1 MSKDVTIKKAL
12 FSLWDKTGSE
22 ELAAALIQNGAKII
36 ASSGTAEYLRSK
48 NIELEEVADITGY
61 GAMLDGKVK
70 TLHPKIFAGILADR
84 DNEDHIKNI
93 SEAGIEEIDLIAVN
107 FYPFE
112 KFVNSE
118 DKSMNDAIEMID
130 IGGPSMLRASAKNHS
145 SVVAV
150 CEPEQFKL
158 LSEELN
164 STGGKVSLESRTKL
178 AKEAFAY
185 TAKYESAINNYFQRN
200 GDSGIK
206 SKNIS
211 MKKISDLR
219 YGENPHQSAAWFSSP
234 EFESIEIQL
243 LHGKP
248 LSYNNLLDVDSAIGI
263 LSDLK
268 DNGVAILKHGNPCGC
283 SEKSSILESYNR
295 ALKTD
300 PVSAFGSVIGIKGV
314 VDFPA
319 AEALNKNFV
328 ECIVSSGYSPDAYD
342 ILSKKKNIRL
352 LTVEDFEGPDME
364 VRALRIG
371 LLMQDRDIDGLNTSN
386 AKVVTKRKPSE
397 SELKALSLAWRI
409 AKHVKSN
416 AIIYCDEEGTLGIG
430 AGQMSRV
437 DSTRLAAM
445 KSKDAGLNLKGSVAA
460 SDAFF
465 PFRDGLDVIAE
476 VGTTAVVQP
485 GGSIRDE
492 EVIEAANEYDMAM
505 IFTGFRH
512 FRH

>member
-1 MSKDVTIKKAL
+1 MNGDVTIKKAL

-22 ELAAALIQNGAKII
+22 ELASALINNGAKII
-36 ASSGTAEYLRSK
+36 ASAGTAEYLRSK
-48 NIELEEVADITGY
+48 GIELEEVEDITGY
-61 GAMLDGKVK
+61 GAMLDGRVK

-84 DNEDHIKNI
+84 NNNEHIKHI
-93 SEAGIEEIDLIAVN
+93 SEAKIDEIDLIAVS

-112 KFVNSE
+112 EFVSSG
-118 DKSMNDAIEMID
+118 DKSIADASEMID
-130 IGGPSMLRASAKNHS
+130 IGGPSMLRASAKNHA

-150 CEPEQFKL
+150 CEPAQFKSL
-158 LSEELN
+158 TEELN
-164 STGGKVSLESRTKL
+164 SSGGKVSSASRSKL
-178 AKEAFAY
+178 AREAFAY
-185 TAKYESAINNYFQRN
+185 TSNYESAISNYFQKN
-200 GDSGIK
+200 GDDSVEVR
-206 SKNIS
+206 NIT

-219 YGENPHQSAAWFSSP
+219 YGENPHQNASWFSSP
-234 EFESIEIQL
+234 QFESIEMEL

-283 SEKSSILESYNR
+283 SEKSTILESYIR

-300 PVSAFGSVIGIKGV
+300 PISAFGSVIGINGV
-314 VDFPA
+314 VDVETA
-319 AEALNKNFV
+319 QALNKNFV
-328 ECIVSSGYSPDAYD
+328 ECIVALGYSPEAFD
-342 ILSKKKNIRL
+342 ILTKKKNLRL
-352 LTVEDFEGPDME
+352 LVVEKFDGPDME
-364 VRALRIG
+364 IRALRIG
-371 LLMQDRDIDGLNTSN
+371 LLTQDRDKDGLDISS
-386 AKVVTKRKPSE
+386 AKIVTKRKPSK
-397 SELKALSLAWRI
+397 SEMKALSIAWRI

-416 AIIYCDEEGTLGIG
+416 AVIYCDEDGTLGIG

-445 KSKDAGLNLKGSVAA
+445 KSKDAGLTLKGSVAA

-492 EVIEAANEYDMAM
+492 EVIEAANEHNMAM

>member
-1 MSKDVTIKKAL
+1 MKNDVTIKKAL

-22 ELAAALIQNGAKII
+22 ELASALIQNGAKII

-48 NIELEEVADITGY
+48 DIELEEVADITGY
-61 GAMLDGKVK
+61 GEMLDGSVK

-84 DNEDHIKNI
+84 ENEEHIKHI
-93 SEAGIEEIDLIAVN
+93 SEAEIEEIDLIAVN

-112 KFVNSE
+112 EFVNSG
-118 DKSMNDAIEMID
+118 DKPLADAIEMID
-130 IGGPSMLRASAKNHS
+130 IGGPSMLRASAKNYS

-150 CEPEQFKL
+150 CEPEQFKM

-164 STGGKVSLESRTKL
+164 STGGRVSSESRTKL

-185 TAKYESAINNYFQRN
+185 TSRYEAAINNYFQRN
-200 GDSGIK
+200 GEAGIK
-206 SKNIS
+206 AINIS
-211 MKKISDLR
+211 MNKISDLR
-219 YGENPHQSAAWFSSP
+219 YGENPHQDAEWYSSP
-234 EFESIEIQL
+234 QFESIEIEL

-263 LSDLK
+263 LSDIK

-283 SEKSSILESYNR
+283 SEKSSIIDSYNR

-300 PVSAFGSVIGIKGV
+300 PISAFGSVVGIKGE
-314 VDFPA
+314 VDAPT
-319 AEALNKNFV
+319 AELLSKNFV
-328 ECIVSSGYSPDAYD
+328 ECIVASGYAPDAFE
-342 ILSKKKNIRL
+342 ILSKKKNLRL
-352 LTVEDFEGPDME
+352 LSAEDFEGPDRE

-371 LLMQDRDIDGLNTSN
+371 LLTQDRDKKGLDITA
-386 AKVVTKRKPSE
+386 AKVMTERKPSE
-397 SELKALSLAWRI
+397 SELKALSIAWRI

-416 AIIYCDEEGTLGIG
+416 AIVYCDEDGTLGIG

-437 DSTRLAAM
+437 DSTRLGAM
-445 KSKDAGLNLKGSVAA
+445 KAKAAGLTLVGSVAA

-465 PFRDGLDVIAE
+465 PFRDSLDNIAE

-485 GGSIRDE
+485 GGSIRDD
-492 EVIEAANEYDMAM
+492 EVIEAANEHNMAM

>member
-112 KFVNSE
+112 NYVNSE

-234 EFESIEIQL
+234 EFESIEIQQF
-243 LHGKP
+243 P
-248 LSYNNLLDVDSAIGI
+248 LN
-263 LSDLK
+263 
-268 DNGVAILKHGNPCGC
+268 
-283 SEKSSILESYNR
+283 
-295 ALKTD
+295 
-300 PVSAFGSVIGIKGV
+300 
-314 VDFPA
+314 
-319 AEALNKNFV
+319 
-328 ECIVSSGYSPDAYD
+328 
-342 ILSKKKNIRL
+342 
-352 LTVEDFEGPDME
+352 
-364 VRALRIG
+364 
-371 LLMQDRDIDGLNTSN
+371 
-386 AKVVTKRKPSE
+386 
-397 SELKALSLAWRI
+397 SL
-409 AKHVKSN
+409 
-416 AIIYCDEEGTLGIG
+416 
-430 AGQMSRV
+430 Q
-437 DSTRLAAM
+437 
-445 KSKDAGLNLKGSVAA
+445 
-460 SDAFF
+460 
-465 PFRDGLDVIAE
+465 
-476 VGTTAVVQP
+476 
-485 GGSIRDE
+485 
-492 EVIEAANEYDMAM
+492 EYL
-505 IFTGFRH
+505 
-512 FRH
+512 